1 MYSLNQ
7 LREFKKALNSESLP
21 YEEETDQ
28 GKKIIIY
35 ITKKDNKEYLIKFK
49 FMECLNSNYGHSYY
63 LETIRNHQKNCG
75 LCLNGDTYNYESLD
89 YEKMNCVK
97 AYIEGFLTFIN
108 RKNNISSPYKLYK
121 KNQ

>member
-21 YEEETDQ
+21 YEETTDQ

-49 FMECLNSNYGHSYY
+49 FMECLNPNYGHSYY
-63 LETIRNHQKNCG
+63 LETIKNHQKNCG
-75 LCLNGDTYNYESLD
+75 LCINGDSYKYERLD
-89 YEKMNCVK
+89 YEKINNDVMVCVNIDK
-97 AYIEGFLTFIN
+97 YISTAW
-108 RKNNISSPYKLYK
+108 RRSSAITMSMGK
-121 KNQ
+121 